1 MTQTI
6 WFNLTVALVVGLLIG
21 IERER
26 SKGEG
31 PNRRPAG
38 IRTFT
43 LASLAGAVAYHL
55 GDITL
60 LATLIGAI
68 TLLGAVAYSHDRTDD
83 PGLTTNVGLI
93 ITPLLGGLS
102 IIDPAVAAGLGVTI
116 AVLFSAKDSLHSFVT
131 DALSQAEFRDG
142 LVLGIATLIIWPQL
156 PDRYMGPFAALN
168 PYNLWFLIVLVL
180 AIGAAGHIATRL
192 MGARFG
198 LPLSGFT
205 SGFISSTATIG
216 SMAGVVDEQPDT
228 LESAAAGAAL
238 STVATFIQMALLLFV
253 TSKATLIALAPAL
266 IAGGMVALIYG
277 SILTLTALNTAGG
290 HVLPKEPGRAF
301 SISSGIILSL
311 TLAVM
316 LVAAAAL
323 KDMLG
328 EAGIVAGAGLAGFID
343 AHSGA
348 ISIATLAKTGKLSPA
363 EAASPILFAISSNAL
378 AKALIAFSVGSHGYA
393 LRIIPGLIL
402 SLGAAWLATAIFSSN

>member
-1 MTQTI
+1 
-6 WFNLTVALVVGLLIG
+6 
-21 IERER
+21 
-26 SKGEG
+26 
-31 PNRRPAG
+31 
-38 IRTFT
+38 
-43 LASLAGAVAYHL
+43 
-55 GDITL
+55 
-60 LATLIGAI
+60 
-68 TLLGAVAYSHDRTDD
+68 
-83 PGLTTNVGLI
+83 
-93 ITPLLGGLS
+93 
-102 IIDPAVAAGLGVTI
+102 
-116 AVLFSAKDSLHSFVT
+116 
-131 DALSQAEFRDG
+131 
-142 LVLGIATLIIWPQL
+142 
-156 PDRYMGPFAALN
+156 
-168 PYNLWFLIVLVL
+168 
-180 AIGAAGHIATRL
+180 